1 MDVNS
6 KQNFLDALRG
16 HLATHPKLPSCCAS
30 CGADLV
36 YLKAH
41 FQVYEESTHLTV
53 PIGFCPYC
61 DGLPTATDS
70 AVA

>member
-6 KQNFLDALRG
+6 KQTFLDALRE
-16 HLATHPKLPSCCAS
+16 HLSANPKLPNCCAS

-36 YLKAH
+36 YLKAR
-41 FQVYEESTHLTV
+41 FQVHEESTHFTV

-61 DGLPTATDS
+61 DGLPAARDA

>member
-1 MDVNS
+1 VRVNP
-6 KQNFLDALRG
+6 KHNFLGALQE
-16 HLATHPKLPSCCAS
+16 HLATNPKLPNRCAS

-36 YLKAH
+36 YLKAR
-41 FQVYEESTHLTV
+41 FQVYEESTQFTV

-61 DGLPTATDS
+61 DGLPTATDA